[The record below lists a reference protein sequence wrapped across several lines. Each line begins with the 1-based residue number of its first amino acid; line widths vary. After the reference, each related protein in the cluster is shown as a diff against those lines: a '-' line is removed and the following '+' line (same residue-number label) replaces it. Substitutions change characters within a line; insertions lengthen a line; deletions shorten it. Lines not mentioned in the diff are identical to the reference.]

1 MKNNAEKQSVPDQ
14 PVWILQTIAWFR
26 SESHKYFA
34 IASPVVIGL
43 WGGFDK
49 SEWYNGW
56 LLFALG
62 VLFALLAIL
71 LQPRRPSYSQL
82 KIDYQHL
89 SERFE
94 NRGRAVERSLESLL
108 QKLAAHCEAD
118 THHDRISA
126 YYYHGGQFVMI
137 ARHSKNPE
145 LRVEGRRKYP
155 NDQGAIGTA
164 WASREGKYIKSF
176 PADPEK
182 WVQSMI
188 RDGLPREVA
197 EALTM
202 KSRKIVAMRVED
214 ASGSVGTLVLETM
227 DPQNLG
233 PETFERVQNS
243 LVHSA
248 IADFIGTSSAETP
261 KAVQTGAGEP
271 SSLYDDEWKPAA
283 RITD

>member
-1 MKNNAEKQSVPDQ
+1 M
-14 PVWILQTIAWFR
+14 
-26 SESHKYFA
+26 
-34 IASPVVIGL
+34 
-43 WGGFDK
+43 
-49 SEWYNGW
+49 
-56 LLFALG
+56 
-62 VLFALLAIL
+62 VLAVLAIL
-71 LQPRRPSYSQL
+71 LRPRRPTYSQL
-82 KIDYQHL
+82 RRDYQHL
-89 SERFE
+89 WERFE

-145 LRVEGRRKYP
+145 LRVEGRGKYP
-155 NDQGAIGTA
+155 TDQGAIGTA
-164 WASREGKYIKSF
+164 WASREGQYIKSF

-182 WVQSMI
+182 WLQSMM

-202 KSRKIVAMRVED
+202 KSRKIVAIRVED
-214 ASGSVGTLVLETM
+214 VSGSVGTLVLETT
-227 DPQNLG
+227 DPQTFG
-233 PETFERVQNS
+233 PETLEKVQNS

-248 IADFIGTSSAETP
+248 IADFIGTSSVETP

-283 RITD
+283 KNIS